1 MTTQPTAGGI
11 SSLYARYA
19 GNPAENYERYFVPD
33 IGEPFAKRI
42 VAAAKL
48 RQGERVLDV
57 ACGTGVAVRLAAEAS
72 GAPGLIAGI
81 DLNPAMVDV
90 ARATGAQG
98 SEIAWYEGAAEK
110 LPFDDESFEVV
121 VSSLGF
127 QFFADKAVALRE
139 MRRVLTPGGRISIGT
154 TGPTPALFQVIGAV
168 VGAHL
173 GPEASRFIETVF
185 SSHDPA
191 ELHNMLGDAGFI
203 DADVDLGP
211 ISLRVAPPAD
221 FVWQYVNSTPL
232 AALSADLDEAE
243 RFAFEQAVS
252 QRCEPFTDRGCLVME
267 PQALV
272 ATARRK

>member
-1 MTTQPTAGGI
+1 MRARPAADGI
-11 SSLYARYA
+11 RSLYATYA

-42 VAAAKL
+42 VAAATL

-57 ACGTGVAVRLAAEAS
+57 ACGTGVAARLAAEATGS
-72 GAPGLIAGI
+72 PGLIAGI

-98 SEIAWYEGAAEK
+98 SEIAWHEGAAEN
-110 LPFDDESFEVV
+110 LPFDDESFDVV

-127 QFFADKAVALRE
+127 QFFTDKVAAIRE

-154 TGPTPALFQVIGAV
+154 TGPMPALFQVIDAV
-168 VGAHL
+168 IGTHL

-185 SSHDPA
+185 SFHDPVGM
-191 ELHNMLGDAGFI
+191 ESMLGEAGFI
-203 DADVDLGP
+203 DADVEFGP
-211 ISLRVAPPAD
+211 IPLRLAPPAD

-232 AALSADLDEAE
+232 AALAAHMDEAE
-243 RFAFEQAVS
+243 RVALEQEVS
-252 QRCEPFTDRGCLVME
+252 QRCEPFTDHGSLIME